1 MGFHVVSAT
10 RIKGI
15 LQWIVLWY
23 IRLLLFHGI
32 LSWLSA
38 FVVFDW
44 WITLGVRSHL
54 KLLASLSIPVLSFVA
69 CAVERTSKTCPSIV
83 LGLYNKS
90 TLLDCFTSDADRA
103 QVFLSWLGIG
113 NPSR

>member
-1 MGFHVVSAT
+1 MRLASHAARRKIADATDLFHVVSAT

-38 FVVFDW
+38 CVVFDW

-69 CAVERTSKTCPSIV
+69 CKVERTSKTCPSIV

-90 TLLDCFTSDADRA
+90 TLLE
-103 QVFLSWLGIG
+103 LLLYI
-113 NPSR
+113 